1 MKRVNFIWYN
11 VSAENNP
18 ALTKKI
24 KGDYMKMKKYHEEIF
39 LLKLKELEDEYDYM
53 VATGN
58 FPPELSNIAT
68 NCERKKS
75 QINKE
80 QNKK

>member
-1 MKRVNFIWYN
+1 
-11 VSAENNP
+11 
-18 ALTKKI
+18 
-24 KGDYMKMKKYHEEIF
+24 MKMKKYHEAIF
-39 LLKLKELEDEYDYM
+39 LLKWKELEDEYDYM

-58 FPPELSNIAT
+58 FPSELSNIAT

>member
-1 MKRVNFIWYN
+1 MRMK
-11 VSAENNP
+11 E
-18 ALTKKI
+18 
-24 KGDYMKMKKYHEEIF
+24 YHEEIF

-58 FPPELSNIAT
+58 FPPELSNITT
-68 NCERKKS
+68 NCERNKP